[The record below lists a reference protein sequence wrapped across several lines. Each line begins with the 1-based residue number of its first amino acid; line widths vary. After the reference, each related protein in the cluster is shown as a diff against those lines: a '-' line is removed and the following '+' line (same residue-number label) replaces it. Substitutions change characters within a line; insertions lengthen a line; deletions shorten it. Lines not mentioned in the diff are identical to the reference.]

1 MSYTTTSSYT
11 YTTTDIEKVVRRFRA
26 DLKMMAQNT
35 AGMTEK
41 EANEYADDIE
51 TLAKKGFL
59 KKVDVTLLS
68 GGKEVKA
75 AVYTVNENGGELT
88 AATPG
93 GVMWPRVDAPE
104 LRVLVWYTPAYTQE
118 ERAKLKEKLNIPWG
132 PSSADTSHSGLKAAG
147 GRDFMSNGWA
157 MERKDFSK

>member
-1 MSYTTTSSYT
+1 MSSTSTGSYT

-35 AGMTEK
+35 GGMTEAK
-41 EANEYADDIE
+41 ANDYADDIE
-51 TLAKKGFL
+51 ALAKRGYL

-68 GGKEVKA
+68 AGKEVKA
-75 AVYTVNENGGELT
+75 AVYTVNDNGGDLT

-93 GVMWPRVDAPE
+93 GVIWPRVDSPE
-104 LRVLVWYTPAYTQE
+104 LRVIVSYTANYTSE
-118 ERAKLKEKLNIPWG
+118 EKANLKGKLKISWSPTD
-132 PSSADTSHSGLKAAG
+132 ADISHAGLKASG
-147 GRDFMSNGWA
+147 GRDYMSNSWA